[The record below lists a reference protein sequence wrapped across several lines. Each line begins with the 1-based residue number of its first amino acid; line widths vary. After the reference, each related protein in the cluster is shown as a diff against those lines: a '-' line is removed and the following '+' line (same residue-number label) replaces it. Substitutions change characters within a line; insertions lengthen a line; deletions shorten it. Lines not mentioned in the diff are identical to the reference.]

1 MLSVCGNLLA
11 DQGGGVSLGGQ
22 NTKPPTPSDMGFVFF
37 NYSRYLSETKMT
49 WSYIT
54 TQVNISI

>member
-1 MLSVCGNLLA
+1 MIMNMNHAKCLWQSLGRS
-11 DQGGGVSLGGQ
+11 GGGVSLGGQ

-49 WSYIT
+49 
-54 TQVNISI
+54 